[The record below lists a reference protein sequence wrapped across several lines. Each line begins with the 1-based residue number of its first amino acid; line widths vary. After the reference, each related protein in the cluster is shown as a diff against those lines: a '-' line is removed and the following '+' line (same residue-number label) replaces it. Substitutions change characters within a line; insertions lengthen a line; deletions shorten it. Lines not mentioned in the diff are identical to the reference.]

1 MFGFQKGKIRSR
13 LFLSWIASYFLILLL
28 PLILC
33 APVFWGLKENVRQEL
48 YQSREAALW
57 QFSQVFEQRLGDVEN
72 LALQISMLSELNAI
86 KRSSST
92 MTAEDI
98 YNYYLL
104 QQQLEEKRKVQSFV
118 QQIYF
123 YTSKA
128 DVLLSEGYLYHPEDI
143 SDSRDTTESLLLRDY
158 VNRLDEYTAP
168 TFLVDIRSNRFGM
181 SLSYLLYIYPMHTGT
196 SSDKGDAIFIVI
208 NTQELQS
215 ILTSS
220 LYDRGGSFYIAD
232 ENIAL
237 PLNGTMPYPKN
248 LDFSRLIEEGTVEF
262 SENDVAYTAI
272 SLPEEEHHWR
282 YIHVF
287 ENDLVQETTKGY
299 MLLYIACLSVSI
311 LAGCILSYLFARRN
325 YHPVQALG
333 EMFKTDRTHTVTPPS
348 TGTEAERDEMGY
360 IIRQVQDLQE
370 RSLEAQQQL
379 ARQEEQLRE
388 AILVRALRGEISVAQ
403 QERDLIA
410 NGFTLDEVVCMVI
423 LVVFPSPESQWK
435 DGDPEQLFSNVL
447 LQEGLTAYTV
457 QVEPGTCAVLLT
469 MPQSV
474 EDNVERMQN
483 AVQRLNVC
491 IRRKYP
497 GSICGCSSAHAD
509 LQKLSSAYAEA
520 EMVLNYNRAGDHA
533 AVLFYQEKFRL
544 GDLQRIAAADYAYLS
559 CVRLRN
565 FEGAQNCL
573 EQVLEVQ
580 KDVGVALSPFR
591 LSGLVNLMLATAA
604 ETVPQFRGAERQEM
618 DSLVEELLHC
628 KTVSEVEIA
637 AQRIFQLISNSEH
650 TGDDQRRSS
659 AELFKSAKEYI
670 EEHYSNVNLS
680 VTMVADAIGISAS
693 YLTQLFKK
701 FEGHSTADN
710 IHLTRL
716 AHAKTLLADHLIRDV
731 AEQVGYQDVRSL
743 IRVFKKYEGK
753 TPSRFR
759 DADANSEK
767 TDSVNEEE

>member
-1 MFGFQKGKIRSR
+1 MSYPQNLYFFQ
-13 LFLSWIASYFLILLL
+13 FA
-28 PLILC
+28 
-33 APVFWGLKENVRQEL
+33 
-48 YQSREAALW
+48 
-57 QFSQVFEQRLGDVEN
+57 
-72 LALQISMLSELNAI
+72 
-86 KRSSST
+86 
-92 MTAEDI
+92 
-98 YNYYLL
+98 
-104 QQQLEEKRKVQSFV
+104 
-118 QQIYF
+118 
-123 YTSKA
+123 
-128 DVLLSEGYLYHPEDI
+128 
-143 SDSRDTTESLLLRDY
+143 
-158 VNRLDEYTAP
+158 
-168 TFLVDIRSNRFGM
+168 
-181 SLSYLLYIYPMHTGT
+181 
-196 SSDKGDAIFIVI
+196 
-208 NTQELQS
+208 
-215 ILTSS
+215 
-220 LYDRGGSFYIAD
+220 
-232 ENIAL
+232 
-237 PLNGTMPYPKN
+237 
-248 LDFSRLIEEGTVEF
+248 EEGTVEF
-262 SENDVAYTAI
+262 SENDVAYTAM
-272 SLPEEEHHWR
+272 SLPGEGHHWR

-287 ENDLVQETTKGY
+287 ENDLIQETTEGY
-299 MLLYIACLSVSI
+299 MFLYIACLLVSI

-333 EMFKTDRTHTVTPPS
+333 KMFQTDRNRTVAPPS
-348 TGTEAERDEMGY
+348 AGTEVVRDEMGY

-370 RSLEAQQQL
+370 RSIEAEQQL
-379 ARQEEQLRE
+379 AKQGEQLRE

-423 LVVFPSPESQWK
+423 LVVLPSPESQWK

-474 EDNVERMQN
+474 EDNVECMQN

-670 EEHYSNVNLS
+670 GEHYSDVNLS
-680 VTMVADAIGISAS
+680 VTMVADAVGISAS

-701 FEGHSTADN
+701 FEGHSTADD
-710 IHLTRL
+710 IHLIRL
-716 AHAKTLLADHLIRDV
+716 THAKTLLSDHLIRDV
-731 AEQVGYQDVRSL
+731 AEQVGYQDIRSL

-759 DADANSEK
+759 DADANTEK
-767 TDSVNEEE
+767 PEPEDRGIV